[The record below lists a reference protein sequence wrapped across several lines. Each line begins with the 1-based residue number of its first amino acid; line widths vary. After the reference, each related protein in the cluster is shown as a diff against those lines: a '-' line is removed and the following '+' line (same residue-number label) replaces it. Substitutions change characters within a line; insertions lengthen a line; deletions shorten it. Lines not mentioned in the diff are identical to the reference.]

1 MMAMATEPRA
11 GARIRTRRQALGWTQ
26 VELAAR
32 VGVSESTVIR
42 WEKGKMPP
50 SRHRGR
56 IEAVLGISLSDESP
70 LPVRAI
76 PPELRE
82 LVHETLNDPDDRRR
96 VIGLLEGTLTWPRE
110 GQGEMP
116 RRAAG

>member
-1 MMAMATEPRA
+1 MAFEPRA

-26 VELAAR
+26 VELADR

-50 SRHRGR
+50 TRHRGR

-70 LPVRAI
+70 LLVREVT
-76 PPELRE
+76 PELRK
-82 LVHETLNDPDDRRR
+82 LIAETLPDDPDGQRR
-96 VIGLLEGTLTWPRE
+96 VIGLLDGTLTWPGK
-110 GQGEMP
+110 GQAEAP